1 MKTNPKNNGVVL
13 IVDDDPDAISMLNAA
28 LCEAQMT
35 ALVALSGEQ
44 ALTIARRIRPDLI
57 LMDAMMPGMD
67 GFEACQK
74 IKADTVIAHIP
85 VVFMTGLSASEDM
98 VKGFDSGGIDYVT
111 KPIDLK
117 ALIARIR
124 AHLVNSRIAA
134 GARQA
139 LDTLGQ
145 HSLAV
150 DAEGNILWST
160 PNTHSLLAGFGAD
173 QQWISSTLPSY
184 LAPWL
189 SLEAKQPLRI
199 EDLSQPLLI
208 KTMDSQH
215 ADEWLLVIELANKPK
230 EEDLLREKFELTP
243 RESEVL
249 TWISRGKTNQ
259 EIAMILDFSPR
270 TVNKH
275 LEQIFRKL
283 GVENRTTAA
292 AVSLKYLNQF
302 A

>member
-1 MKTNPKNNGVVL
+1 MKSNPKNNGVVL

-28 LCEAQMT
+28 LSEAQMT

-74 IKADTVIAHIP
+74 IKSDTVIAHIP

-124 AHLVNSRIAA
+124 AHLVNSRIAV

-145 HSLAV
+145 NSLAV
-150 DAEGNILWST
+150 DSEGNILWST
-160 PNTHSLLAGFGAD
+160 PNTHSLLAGYGAD
-173 QQWISSTLPSY
+173 QQWISDILPTY
-184 LAPWL
+184 IAPWL
-189 SLEAKQPLRI
+189 ESGALEPLLI
-199 EDLSQPLLI
+199 DDLSQPLLV
-208 KTMDSQH
+208 KTMDKELS
-215 ADEWLLVIELANKPK
+215 EERLLVMEPANKPK

-249 TWISRGKTNQ
+249 VWISRGKTNQ
-259 EIAMILDFSPR
+259 EIAIILDFSPR

-292 AVSLKYLNQF
+292 AVSLKYLNQ
-302 A
+302 

>member
-74 IKADTVIAHIP
+74 IKADAVIAHIP

-208 KTMDSQH
+208 KTMDSQY

-302 A
+302 T

>member
-1 MKTNPKNNGVVL
+1 MKSNPNNNGVVL

-28 LCEAQMT
+28 LSEAQMT

-74 IKADTVIAHIP
+74 IKSDTVIAHIP

-124 AHLVNSRIAA
+124 AHLVNSRIAV

-145 HSLAV
+145 NSLAV
-150 DAEGNILWST
+150 DATGNILWST
-160 PNTHSLLAGFGAD
+160 PNTHSLLASYGAD
-173 QQWISSTLPSY
+173 QQWISTTLPIY
-184 LAPWL
+184 IAPWL
-189 SLEAKQPLRI
+189 EAGAVEPLLI
-199 EDLSQPLLI
+199 EDLTQPLLV
-208 KTMDSQH
+208 KTMDKEL
-215 ADEWLLVIELANKPK
+215 AEERLLVIEPANKPR

-302 A
+302 T

>member
-1 MKTNPKNNGVVL
+1 MKSNPKNNGVVL

-28 LCEAQMT
+28 LSEANMT

-74 IKADTVIAHIP
+74 IKSDTVIAHIP

-124 AHLVNSRIAA
+124 AHLVNSRIAV

-145 HSLAV
+145 NSLAV
-150 DAEGNILWST
+150 DTEGNILWST
-160 PNTHSLLAGFGAD
+160 PNTHSLLAGYGAD
-173 QQWISSTLPSY
+173 QQWISDILPTY
-184 LAPWL
+184 IAPWL
-189 SLEAKQPLRI
+189 ESGALEPLLI
-199 EDLSQPLLI
+199 DDLSQPLLV
-208 KTMDSQH
+208 KTMDKELS
-215 ADEWLLVIELANKPK
+215 EERLLVMEPANKPK

-249 TWISRGKTNQ
+249 VWISRGKTNQ

-292 AVSLKYLNQF
+292 AVSLKFLNQ
-302 A
+302 

>member
-1 MKTNPKNNGVVL
+1 
-13 IVDDDPDAISMLNAA
+13 
-28 LCEAQMT
+28 MT

-74 IKADTVIAHIP
+74 IKSDTVIAHIP

-124 AHLVNSRIAA
+124 AHLVNSRIAV

-145 HSLAV
+145 NSLAV
-150 DAEGNILWST
+150 DATGNILWST
-160 PNTHSLLAGFGAD
+160 PNTHSLLASYGAD
-173 QQWISSTLPSY
+173 QQWISTTLPIY
-184 LAPWL
+184 IAPWL
-189 SLEAKQPLRI
+189 EAGAKEPLLI
-199 EDLSQPLLI
+199 EDLSEPLLV
-208 KTMDSQH
+208 KTMDKEL
-215 ADEWLLVIELANKPK
+215 AEERLLVIEPANKPK

-259 EIAMILDFSPR
+259 EIAIILDFSPR

>member
-1 MKTNPKNNGVVL
+1 MKSNPKNNGVVL

-28 LCEAQMT
+28 LSEAQMT

-74 IKADTVIAHIP
+74 IKSDTVIAHIP

-124 AHLVNSRIAA
+124 AHLVNSRIAV

-145 HSLAV
+145 NSLAV
-150 DAEGNILWST
+150 DAKGNILWST
-160 PNTHSLLAGFGAD
+160 PNTHSLLASYGAD
-173 QQWISSTLPSY
+173 QQWISTTLPIY
-184 LAPWL
+184 IAPWL
-189 SLEAKQPLRI
+189 EAGAIEPLLI
-199 EDLSQPLLI
+199 EDLSEPLLV
-208 KTMDSQH
+208 KTMDKEL
-215 ADEWLLVIELANKPK
+215 AEERLLVIEPANKPK

-302 A
+302 S

>member
-13 IVDDDPDAISMLNAA
+13 IVDDDPVAISMLNLA
-28 LCEAQMT
+28 LSDAQMT

-44 ALTIARRIRPDLI
+44 AITIARRIRPDLI

-74 IKADTVIAHIP
+74 IKADAVIAHIP

-134 GARQA
+134 GAKQA

-145 HSLAV
+145 YSLAV

-160 PNTHSLLAGFGAD
+160 PNTHNLLAGFGAD
-173 QQWISSTLPSY
+173 KQWISSTLSAY
-184 LAPWL
+184 IAPWL
-189 SLEAKQPLRI
+189 EQGGKQPLRI

-208 KTMDSQH
+208 KTMDSQQ
-215 ADEWLLVIELANKPK
+215 ADEWLLLIELANKPK

>member
-1 MKTNPKNNGVVL
+1 MKTKPKHNGVVL

-28 LCEAQMT
+28 LCDAQLT

-139 LDTLGQ
+139 LDTLGNTRLQ
-145 HSLAV
+145 LIPRAIYCGLHPILIVYWQTLA
-150 DAEGNILWST
+150 
-160 PNTHSLLAGFGAD
+160 P
-173 QQWISSTLPSY
+173 ISSGFQIPF
-184 LAPWL
+184 
-189 SLEAKQPLRI
+189 QPI
-199 EDLSQPLLI
+199 
-208 KTMDSQH
+208 
-215 ADEWLLVIELANKPK
+215 
-230 EEDLLREKFELTP
+230 
-243 RESEVL
+243 
-249 TWISRGKTNQ
+249 
-259 EIAMILDFSPR
+259 
-270 TVNKH
+270 
-275 LEQIFRKL
+275 
-283 GVENRTTAA
+283 
-292 AVSLKYLNQF
+292 
-302 A
+302 

>member
-1 MKTNPKNNGVVL
+1 MKTNPKKNGVVL
-13 IVDDDPDAISMLNAA
+13 IVDDDPVAISMLNLA
-28 LCEAQMT
+28 LSDAQMT
-35 ALVALSGEQ
+35 VLVALSGEQ
-44 ALTIARRIRPDLI
+44 AITIARRIRPDLI

-74 IKADTVIAHIP
+74 IKADAVIAHIP

-98 VKGFDSGGIDYVT
+98 VKGSDSGGIHYVT
-111 KPIDLK
+111 KPTALK
-117 ALIARIR
+117 ALRARIR

-134 GARQA
+134 GAKQA

-145 HSLAV
+145 YSLAV

-160 PNTHSLLAGFGAD
+160 PNTHNLLAGFGAD
-173 QQWISSTLPSY
+173 KQWISSTLSAY
-184 LAPWL
+184 IAPWL
-189 SLEAKQPLRI
+189 EQGGKQPLRI

-208 KTMDSQH
+208 KTMDSQQ
-215 ADEWLLVIELANKPK
+215 ADEWLLLIELANKPK

>member
-1 MKTNPKNNGVVL
+1 MKSNPKNNGVVL

-28 LCEAQMT
+28 LSEANMT

-74 IKADTVIAHIP
+74 IKSDTVIAHIP

-124 AHLVNSRIAA
+124 AHLVNSRIAV

-145 HSLAV
+145 NSLAV

-160 PNTHSLLAGFGAD
+160 PNTHSLLAGYGAD
-173 QQWISSTLPSY
+173 QRWISDILPTY
-184 LAPWL
+184 IAQWL
-189 SLEAKQPLRI
+189 ISGALEPLLI
-199 EDLSQPLLI
+199 DDLSQPLLV
-208 KTMDSQH
+208 KTMDKELS
-215 ADEWLLVIELANKPK
+215 EERLLVMEPANKPK

-249 TWISRGKTNQ
+249 VWISRGKTNQ
-259 EIAMILDFSPR
+259 EIAIILDFSPR

-292 AVSLKYLNQF
+292 AVSLKYLNQ
-302 A
+302 

>member
-1 MKTNPKNNGVVL
+1 MKSNPKNNGVVL

-28 LCEAQMT
+28 LSEAQMT

-74 IKADTVIAHIP
+74 IKSDTVIAHIP

-124 AHLVNSRIAA
+124 AHLVNSRIAV

-145 HSLAV
+145 NSLAV
-150 DAEGNILWST
+150 DAKGNILWST
-160 PNTHSLLAGFGAD
+160 PNTHSLLAGYGAD
-173 QQWISSTLPSY
+173 QQWISTTLPIY
-184 LAPWL
+184 IAPWL
-189 SLEAKQPLRI
+189 EAGAIEPLLI
-199 EDLSQPLLI
+199 EDLSEPLLV
-208 KTMDSQH
+208 KTMDKEL
-215 ADEWLLVIELANKPK
+215 AEERLLVIEPANKPR

-259 EIAMILDFSPR
+259 EIAIILDFSPR

-302 A
+302 T

>member
-1 MKTNPKNNGVVL
+1 MKSNPKNNGVVL

-28 LCEAQMT
+28 LSEAQMT

-74 IKADTVIAHIP
+74 IKSDTVIAHIP

-124 AHLVNSRIAA
+124 AHLVNSRIAV

-145 HSLAV
+145 NSLAV
-150 DAEGNILWST
+150 DATGNILWST
-160 PNTHSLLAGFGAD
+160 PNTHSLLASYGAD
-173 QQWISSTLPSY
+173 QQWISTTLPIY
-184 LAPWL
+184 IAPWL
-189 SLEAKQPLRI
+189 EAGAKEPLLI
-199 EDLSQPLLI
+199 EDLSEPLLV
-208 KTMDSQH
+208 KTMDKEL
-215 ADEWLLVIELANKPK
+215 AEERLLVIEPANKPR

-249 TWISRGKTNQ
+249 VWISRGKTNQ

-302 A
+302 S

>member
-1 MKTNPKNNGVVL
+1 MKSNPNNNGVVL

-28 LCEAQMT
+28 LSEAQMT

-74 IKADTVIAHIP
+74 IKSDTVIAHIP

-124 AHLVNSRIAA
+124 AHLVNSRIAV

-145 HSLAV
+145 NSLAV
-150 DAEGNILWST
+150 DATGNILWST
-160 PNTHSLLAGFGAD
+160 PNTHSLLASYGAD
-173 QQWISSTLPSY
+173 QQWISTALPIY
-184 LAPWL
+184 IAPWL
-189 SLEAKQPLRI
+189 EAGAVEPLLI
-199 EDLSQPLLI
+199 EDLTQPLLV
-208 KTMDSQH
+208 KTMDKEL
-215 ADEWLLVIELANKPK
+215 AEERLLVIEPANKPK

-302 A
+302 S

>member
-1 MKTNPKNNGVVL
+1 MKPNSKHSGVVL
-13 IVDDDPDAISMLNAA
+13 IVDDDPDTISMLNAA
-28 LCEAQMT
+28 LSEAQLT

-57 LMDAMMPGMD
+57 LMDAMMPEMD
-67 GFEACQK
+67 GFEACKK
-74 IKADTVIAHIP
+74 IKADSVISHIP

-98 VKGFDSGGIDYVT
+98 VRGFDAGGIDYVT
-111 KPIDLK
+111 KPIDIN
-117 ALIARIR
+117 ALIARVR

-150 DAEGNILWST
+150 DLEGNILWST
-160 PNTHSLLAGFGAD
+160 PNTYSLLADFGAD
-173 QQWISSTLPSY
+173 QHWISNTLPSY

-189 SLEAKQPLRI
+189 AAGAKAPLTL
-199 EDLSQPLLI
+199 DNLSQPLLI
-208 KTMDSQH
+208 KAMDIQQG
-215 ADEWLLVIELANKPK
+215 DERLLVVELANKPK
-230 EEDLLREKFELTP
+230 EADLLREKFQLTP

-249 TWISRGKTNQ
+249 IWISRGKTNQ

-283 GVENRTTAA
+283 NVENRTSAA
-292 AVSLKYLNQF
+292 AVSLKYLNQLT
-302 A
+302 

>member
-1 MKTNPKNNGVVL
+1 MKSNLKNNGVVL

-28 LCEAQMT
+28 LSEAQMT

-74 IKADTVIAHIP
+74 IKADALIAHIP

-134 GARQA
+134 GAKQA
-139 LDTLGQ
+139 LDTMGQ
-145 HSLAV
+145 NSLAV

-173 QQWISSTLPSY
+173 QQWISSTLSAY
-184 LAPWL
+184 VAPWL
-189 SLEAKQPLRI
+189 EQGGKQPLRI

-208 KTMDSQH
+208 KTMDSQQ
-215 ADEWLLVIELANKPK
+215 ADEWLLLIELANKPK

-302 A
+302 T

>member
-1 MKTNPKNNGVVL
+1 
-13 IVDDDPDAISMLNAA
+13 
-28 LCEAQMT
+28 
-35 ALVALSGEQ
+35 
-44 ALTIARRIRPDLI
+44 
-57 LMDAMMPGMD
+57 MDAMMPGMD

-74 IKADTVIAHIP
+74 IKSDTVIAHIP

-124 AHLVNSRIAA
+124 AHLVNSRIAV

-145 HSLAV
+145 NSLAV
-150 DAEGNILWST
+150 DAAGNILWST
-160 PNTHSLLAGFGAD
+160 PNTHSLLAGYGAD
-173 QQWISSTLPSY
+173 QQWISTTLPIY
-184 LAPWL
+184 IAPWL
-189 SLEAKQPLRI
+189 EAGAKEPLLI
-199 EDLSQPLLI
+199 EDLSEPLLV
-208 KTMDSQH
+208 KTMDKEL
-215 ADEWLLVIELANKPK
+215 AEERLLVIEPANKPR

-249 TWISRGKTNQ
+249 VWISRGKTNQ

-292 AVSLKYLNQF
+292 AVSLKYLNQ
-302 A
+302 

>member
-1 MKTNPKNNGVVL
+1 MKSNPKNNGVVL

-28 LCEAQMT
+28 LSEANMT

-74 IKADTVIAHIP
+74 IKSDTVIAHIP

-117 ALIARIR
+117 ALIARVR
-124 AHLVNSRIAA
+124 AHLVNSRIAV

-145 HSLAV
+145 NSLEV
-150 DAEGNILWST
+150 DTEGNILWST
-160 PNTHSLLAGFGAD
+160 PNTHSLLASFGAN
-173 QQWISSTLPSY
+173 QQWISDMLPTY
-184 LAPWL
+184 IAPWL
-189 SLEAKQPLRI
+189 ESGALEPLLI
-199 EDLSQPLLI
+199 DDLSQPLLV
-208 KTMDSQH
+208 KTMDKVLS
-215 ADEWLLVIELANKPK
+215 EERLLLMEPANKPK
-230 EEDLLREKFELTP
+230 EEDLLRKKFALTP

-249 TWISRGKTNQ
+249 IWITRGKTNQ
-259 EIAMILDFSPR
+259 EIAIILDFSPR

-292 AVSLKYLNQF
+292 AVSLKYLNKYL
-302 A
+302 

>member
-1 MKTNPKNNGVVL
+1 MKTNPKKNGVVL
-13 IVDDDPDAISMLNAA
+13 IVDDDPVAISMLNLA
-28 LCEAQMT
+28 LSDEQMT
-35 ALVALSGEQ
+35 VLVALSGEQ
-44 ALTIARRIRPDLI
+44 AITIARRIRPDLI

-74 IKADTVIAHIP
+74 IKADAVIAHIP

-134 GARQA
+134 GAKQA

-145 HSLAV
+145 YSLAV

-160 PNTHSLLAGFGAD
+160 PNTHNLLAGFGAD
-173 QQWISSTLPSY
+173 KQWISSTLSAY
-184 LAPWL
+184 IAPWL
-189 SLEAKQPLRI
+189 EQGGKQPLRI

-208 KTMDSQH
+208 KTMDSQQ
-215 ADEWLLVIELANKPK
+215 ADEWLLLIELANKPK

>member
-1 MKTNPKNNGVVL
+1 MKSNPKNNGVVL

-28 LCEAQMT
+28 LSEANMT

-74 IKADTVIAHIP
+74 IKSDTVIAHIP

-124 AHLVNSRIAA
+124 AHLVNSRIAV

-145 HSLAV
+145 NSLAV
-150 DAEGNILWST
+150 DTEGNILWST
-160 PNTHSLLAGFGAD
+160 PNTHSLLAGYGAD
-173 QQWISSTLPSY
+173 QQWISDKLPAY
-184 LAPWL
+184 IAPWL
-189 SLEAKQPLRI
+189 ESGALEPLLI
-199 EDLSQPLLI
+199 ADLSQPLLV
-208 KTMDSQH
+208 KTMDKELS
-215 ADEWLLVIELANKPK
+215 EERLLVMEPANKPK

-249 TWISRGKTNQ
+249 VWISRGKTNQ
-259 EIAMILDFSPR
+259 EIAIILDFSPR

-292 AVSLKYLNQF
+292 AASLKYLNQ
-302 A
+302 

>member
-1 MKTNPKNNGVVL
+1 MKSNPKNNGVVL

-28 LCEAQMT
+28 LSEANMT

-57 LMDAMMPGMD
+57 LMDAMMPVMD

-74 IKADTVIAHIP
+74 IKSDTVIAHIP

-117 ALIARIR
+117 ALIARVR
-124 AHLVNSRIAA
+124 AHLVNSRIAV

-145 HSLAV
+145 NSLAV
-150 DAEGNILWST
+150 DSEGNILWST
-160 PNTHSLLAGFGAD
+160 PNTHSLLASYGAN
-173 QQWISSTLPSY
+173 QQWISDILPTY
-184 LAPWL
+184 IAPWL
-189 SLEAKQPLRI
+189 KSGALEPLLVG
-199 EDLSQPLLI
+199 DLSQPLIL
-208 KTMDSQH
+208 KTMDKDLS
-215 ADEWLLVIELANKPK
+215 EERLLVMEPANKPR

-249 TWISRGKTNQ
+249 VWISRGKTNQ

-292 AVSLKYLNQF
+292 AVALKFLNQ
-302 A
+302 

>member
-74 IKADTVIAHIP
+74 IKADAVIAHIP

-189 SLEAKQPLRI
+189 SLEATQPLRI

-208 KTMDSQH
+208 KTMDSQY

-302 A
+302 T

>member
-1 MKTNPKNNGVVL
+1 
-13 IVDDDPDAISMLNAA
+13 
-28 LCEAQMT
+28 
-35 ALVALSGEQ
+35 
-44 ALTIARRIRPDLI
+44 
-57 LMDAMMPGMD
+57 MDAMMPGMD

-74 IKADTVIAHIP
+74 IKADAVIAHIP

-134 GARQA
+134 GAKQA
-139 LDTLGQ
+139 LDTMGQ
-145 HSLAV
+145 NSLAV

-173 QQWISSTLPSY
+173 QQWISSTLSTY
-184 LAPWL
+184 IAPWL
-189 SLEAKQPLRI
+189 EQGGKQPLRI

-208 KTMDSQH
+208 KTMDNQQ
-215 ADEWLLVIELANKPK
+215 ADEWLLLIELANKPK

-302 A
+302 T

>member
-1 MKTNPKNNGVVL
+1 MKTKPKHNGVVL

-150 DAEGNILWST
+150 DSEGNILWST
-160 PNTHSLLAGFGAD
+160 PNTHSLLADFGAD
-173 QQWISSTLPSY
+173 QQWISNTLPTY

-189 SLEAKQPLRI
+189 GQQAKQPLRI

-208 KTMDSQH
+208 KSIDSQQT
-215 ADEWLLVIELANKPK
+215 DEWLLIVELANKPK

>member
-1 MKTNPKNNGVVL
+1 MKSNLKNNGVVL

-28 LCEAQMT
+28 LSEAQMT

-74 IKADTVIAHIP
+74 IKADAVIAHIP

-134 GARQA
+134 GAKQA
-139 LDTLGQ
+139 LDTMGQ
-145 HSLAV
+145 YSLAV

-173 QQWISSTLPSY
+173 QQWISSTLSTY
-184 LAPWL
+184 IAPWL
-189 SLEAKQPLRI
+189 EQGGKQPLRI

-208 KTMDSQH
+208 KTMDNQQ
-215 ADEWLLVIELANKPK
+215 ADEWLLLIELANKPK
-230 EEDLLREKFELTP
+230 EEDLLREKFDLTP

-302 A
+302 T

>member
-1 MKTNPKNNGVVL
+1 MKSNPNNNGVVL

-28 LCEAQMT
+28 LSEAQMT

-74 IKADTVIAHIP
+74 IKSDTVIAHIP

-124 AHLVNSRIAA
+124 AHLVNSRIAV

-145 HSLAV
+145 NSLAV

-160 PNTHSLLAGFGAD
+160 PNTHSLLASYGAD
-173 QQWISSTLPSY
+173 QQWISNTLPIY
-184 LAPWL
+184 IAPWL
-189 SLEAKQPLRI
+189 EAGAVEPLLI
-199 EDLSQPLLI
+199 EDLSEPLLV
-208 KTMDSQH
+208 KTMDKEV
-215 ADEWLLVIELANKPK
+215 AEERLLVIEPANKPR
-230 EEDLLREKFELTP
+230 EEDLLRDKFELTP

-302 A
+302 S

>member
-13 IVDDDPDAISMLNAA
+13 IVDDDPDAISMLNTA

-74 IKADTVIAHIP
+74 IKADAVIAHIP

-150 DAEGNILWST
+150 DIEGNILWST

-173 QQWISSTLPSY
+173 QQWISNTLPSY

-189 SLEAKQPLRI
+189 SREAKQPLRI

-208 KTMDSQH
+208 KIMDSQH

>member
-1 MKTNPKNNGVVL
+1 MKSNLKNNGVVL

-28 LCEAQMT
+28 LSEAQMT

-74 IKADTVIAHIP
+74 IKADAVIAHIP

-134 GARQA
+134 GAKQA
-139 LDTLGQ
+139 LDTMGQ
-145 HSLAV
+145 YSLAV

-173 QQWISSTLPSY
+173 QQWISSTLSTY
-184 LAPWL
+184 IAPWL
-189 SLEAKQPLRI
+189 EQGGKQPLRI

-208 KTMDSQH
+208 KTMDNQQ
-215 ADEWLLVIELANKPK
+215 ADEWLLLIELANKPK

>member
-1 MKTNPKNNGVVL
+1 
-13 IVDDDPDAISMLNAA
+13 
-28 LCEAQMT
+28 MT

-74 IKADTVIAHIP
+74 IKADAVIAHIP

-134 GARQA
+134 GAKQA
-139 LDTLGQ
+139 LDTMGQ
-145 HSLAV
+145 YSLAV

-173 QQWISSTLPSY
+173 QQWISSTLSIY
-184 LAPWL
+184 IAPWL
-189 SLEAKQPLRI
+189 EQGGKQPLRI

-208 KTMDSQH
+208 KTMDNQQ
-215 ADEWLLVIELANKPK
+215 ADEWLLLIELANKPK

>member
-1 MKTNPKNNGVVL
+1 MKSNPKNNGVVL

-28 LCEAQMT
+28 LSEAQMT

-74 IKADTVIAHIP
+74 IKSDTVIAHIP

-124 AHLVNSRIAA
+124 AHLVNSRIAV

-145 HSLAV
+145 NSLAV
-150 DAEGNILWST
+150 DATGNILWST
-160 PNTHSLLAGFGAD
+160 PNTHSLLASYGAD
-173 QQWISSTLPSY
+173 QQWISTTLPIY
-184 LAPWL
+184 IAPWL
-189 SLEAKQPLRI
+189 EAGAIEPLLI
-199 EDLSQPLLI
+199 EDLSEPLLV
-208 KTMDSQH
+208 KTMDKEL
-215 ADEWLLVIELANKPK
+215 AEERLLVIEPANKPR

-302 A
+302 S

>member
-1 MKTNPKNNGVVL
+1 MKSNPNNNGVVL

-28 LCEAQMT
+28 LSEAQMT

-74 IKADTVIAHIP
+74 IKSDTVIAHIP

-124 AHLVNSRIAA
+124 AHLVNSRIAV

-145 HSLAV
+145 NSLAV
-150 DAEGNILWST
+150 DATGNILWST
-160 PNTHSLLAGFGAD
+160 PNTHSLLASYGAD
-173 QQWISSTLPSY
+173 QQWISTTLPIY
-184 LAPWL
+184 IAPWL
-189 SLEAKQPLRI
+189 EAGAVEPLLI
-199 EDLSQPLLI
+199 EDLTQPLLV
-208 KTMDSQH
+208 KTMDKEL
-215 ADEWLLVIELANKPK
+215 AEERLLVIEPANKPK

-259 EIAMILDFSPR
+259 EIAIILDFSPR

-302 A
+302 T

>member
-1 MKTNPKNNGVVL
+1 MKSNPKNNGVVL

-28 LCEAQMT
+28 LSEAQMT

-74 IKADTVIAHIP
+74 IKSDTVIAHIP

-124 AHLVNSRIAA
+124 AHLVNSRIAV

-145 HSLAV
+145 NSLAV
-150 DAEGNILWST
+150 DASGNILWST
-160 PNTHSLLAGFGAD
+160 PNTHSLLAGYGAD
-173 QQWISSTLPSY
+173 QQWISDLLPTY

-189 SLEAKQPLRI
+189 ESGALEPLLI
-199 EDLSQPLLI
+199 DDLSQPLLV
-208 KTMDSQH
+208 KTMDKEL
-215 ADEWLLVIELANKPK
+215 AEERLLVVEPANKPK

-249 TWISRGKTNQ
+249 VWISRGKTNQ
-259 EIAMILDFSPR
+259 EIAIILDFSPR

-292 AVSLKYLNQF
+292 AVSLKFLNQC

>member
-1 MKTNPKNNGVVL
+1 MKSNPKNNGVVL

-28 LCEAQMT
+28 LSEAQMT

-74 IKADTVIAHIP
+74 IKSDTVIAHIP

-124 AHLVNSRIAA
+124 AHLVNSRIAV

-145 HSLAV
+145 NSLAV
-150 DAEGNILWST
+150 DAAGNILWST
-160 PNTHSLLAGFGAD
+160 PNTHSLLAGYGAD
-173 QQWISSTLPSY
+173 QQWISTTLPIY
-184 LAPWL
+184 IAPWL
-189 SLEAKQPLRI
+189 KAGAIEPLLI
-199 EDLSQPLLI
+199 EDLSEPLLV
-208 KTMDSQH
+208 KTMDKEL
-215 ADEWLLVIELANKPK
+215 AEERLLVIEPANKPK

-302 A
+302 S

>member
-1 MKTNPKNNGVVL
+1 MKSNPKNNGVVL

-28 LCEAQMT
+28 LSEAQMT

-74 IKADTVIAHIP
+74 IKSDTVIAHIP

-124 AHLVNSRIAA
+124 AHLVNSRIAV

-145 HSLAV
+145 NSLAV
-150 DAEGNILWST
+150 DATGNILWST
-160 PNTHSLLAGFGAD
+160 PNTHSLLAGYGAD
-173 QQWISSTLPSY
+173 QQWISTTLPIY
-184 LAPWL
+184 IAPWL
-189 SLEAKQPLRI
+189 EAGAIEPLLI
-199 EDLSQPLLI
+199 EDLSEPLLV
-208 KTMDSQH
+208 KTMDKEL
-215 ADEWLLVIELANKPK
+215 AEERLLVIEPANKPK

-302 A
+302 S

>member
-1 MKTNPKNNGVVL
+1 MKTNPKKNGVVL
-13 IVDDDPDAISMLNAA
+13 IVDDDPVAISMLNLA
-28 LCEAQMT
+28 LSDEQMT
-35 ALVALSGEQ
+35 VLVALSGEQ
-44 ALTIARRIRPDLI
+44 AITIARRIRPDLI

-74 IKADTVIAHIP
+74 IKADAVIAHIP

-134 GARQA
+134 GAKQA

-145 HSLAV
+145 YSLAV
-150 DAEGNILWST
+150 HAEGNILWSAT
-160 PNTHSLLAGFGAD
+160 NTHNLLAGFGAD
-173 QQWISSTLPSY
+173 KQWISSTLSAY
-184 LAPWL
+184 IAPWL
-189 SLEAKQPLRI
+189 EQGGKQPLRI

-208 KTMDSQH
+208 KTMDSQQ
-215 ADEWLLVIELANKPK
+215 ADEWLLLIELANKPK

>member
-1 MKTNPKNNGVVL
+1 MKSNLKNNGVVL

-28 LCEAQMT
+28 LSEAQMT

-74 IKADTVIAHIP
+74 IKADAVIAHIP

-134 GARQA
+134 GAKQA
-139 LDTLGQ
+139 LDTMGQ
-145 HSLAV
+145 NSLAV
-150 DAEGNILWST
+150 DAEGDILWST

-173 QQWISSTLPSY
+173 QQWISSTLSTY
-184 LAPWL
+184 IAPWL
-189 SLEAKQPLRI
+189 EQGGKQPLCI

-208 KTMDSQH
+208 KTMDNQQ
-215 ADEWLLVIELANKPK
+215 ADEWLLLIELANKPK

-302 A
+302 T

>member
-13 IVDDDPDAISMLNAA
+13 IVDDDPDAISMLNTA

-74 IKADTVIAHIP
+74 IKADAVIAHIP

-150 DAEGNILWST
+150 DIEGNILWST

-173 QQWISSTLPSY
+173 QQWISNTLPSY

-189 SLEAKQPLRI
+189 SREAKQPLRI

-302 A
+302 S